1 LVLDSSV
8 PPAALEGLDGF
19 SHVWVLFKFH
29 INVESGKQRKAN
41 EGTRYAAKVCA
52 RAFGCGAPTHWR
64 IAWGFLKCFS
74 SETRHAPGCVDFV
87 ACWRTGEAAA
97 RGRR

>member
-41 EGTRYAAKVCA
+41 EGTRYAAKVWA
-52 RAFGCGAPTHWR
+52 RAFGCGAPTHRR
-64 IAWGFLKCFS
+64 IAWGFF
-74 SETRHAPGCVDFV
+74 
-87 ACWRTGEAAA
+87 
-97 RGRR
+97 